1 MKKILLTI
9 ALALTACMWTMAET
23 VDEFITTMKSDTT
36 VECVELTPDVLKMV
50 VQQRMAKETVPNN
63 KASKILQG
71 ARTIQVLDGKL
82 PEASD
87 AINGFKERLAALT
100 VDGLDEMVSTNE
112 KGEFTRV
119 WMQVEGDKCTMILV
133 VTADEDDHDWQVV
146 KLCCDITMDE
156 NFNLN
161 DLIHLN

>member
-9 ALALTACMWTMAET
+9 ALALTACMWTTAET

-36 VECVELTPDVLKMV
+36 VECIELTPDVLKMV

-119 WMQVEGDKCTMILV
+119 WMQVEGGQCIMILV
-133 VTADEDDHDWQVV
+133 VTADEADHDWQVV

>member
-1 MKKILLTI
+1 MKKFLLTI

-23 VDEFITTMKSDTT
+23 VDEFIATMKNDTT
-36 VECVELTPDVLKMV
+36 VECVELTPDMLKAI
-50 VQQRMAKETVPNN
+50 VQQQMAQAAVPNDT
-63 KASKILQG
+63 AMKILG
-71 ARTIQVLDGKL
+71 IRTIQILDGKL

-87 AINGFKERLAALT
+87 AINAFKERLAALT

-133 VTADEDDHDWQVV
+133 VTADEADHDWQVV
-146 KLCCDITMDE
+146 KVGCDIKMDE

-161 DLIHLN
+161 DLIQLN

>member
-1 MKKILLTI
+1 MKKFLLTI
-9 ALALTACMWTMAET
+9 ALAFTACMWTMAET
-23 VDEFITTMKSDTT
+23 VDEFIATMKSDTT
-36 VECVELTPDVLKMV
+36 VECVELTPDMLKAI
-50 VQQRMAKETVPNN
+50 VQQQMAQAAVPNDT
-63 KASKILQG
+63 AMKILQG
-71 ARTIQVLDGKL
+71 TRTIQILDGKL
-82 PEASD
+82 PEASE
-87 AINGFKERLAALT
+87 AINAFKERLAALT

-146 KLCCDITMDE
+146 KVGCDIKMDE

>member
-36 VECVELTPDVLKMV
+36 VECIELTPDVLKMV

-63 KASKILQG
+63 KTSKILQG

-87 AINGFKERLAALT
+87 AINAFKERLAALT

-133 VTADEDDHDWQVV
+133 VTADEADHDWQVV
-146 KLCCDITMDE
+146 KLCCDISMDE

>member
-1 MKKILLTI
+1 
-9 ALALTACMWTMAET
+9 MAET
-23 VDEFITTMKSDTT
+23 VDEFIATMKNDTT
-36 VECVELTPDVLKMV
+36 VECVELTPDMLKAI
-50 VQQRMAKETVPNN
+50 VQQQMAQAAVPNDT
-63 KASKILQG
+63 AMKILG
-71 ARTIQVLDGKL
+71 IRTIQILDGKL

-87 AINGFKERLAALT
+87 AINAFKERLAALT

-133 VTADEDDHDWQVV
+133 VTADEADHDWQVV
-146 KLCCDITMDE
+146 KVGCDIKMDE

-161 DLIHLN
+161 DLIQLN

>member
-1 MKKILLTI
+1 MKKFLLTI
-9 ALALTACMWTMAET
+9 VLALTACMWTMAET
-23 VDEFITTMKSDTT
+23 VDEFIATMKNDTT
-36 VECVELTPDVLKMV
+36 VECVELTPDMLKAI
-50 VQQRMAKETVPNN
+50 VQQQMAQAAVPNDT
-63 KASKILQG
+63 AMKILG
-71 ARTIQVLDGKL
+71 IRTIQILDGKL

-87 AINGFKERLAALT
+87 AINAFKERLAALT

-133 VTADEDDHDWQVV
+133 VTADEADHDWQVV
-146 KLCCDITMDE
+146 KVGCDIKMDE

-161 DLIHLN
+161 DLIQLN

>member
-9 ALALTACMWTMAET
+9 VLALTACLWTMAET

-36 VECVELTPDVLKMV
+36 VECVELTPDMLRAI
-50 VQQRMAKETVPNN
+50 VQQQMAKGTVPNDT
-63 KASKILQG
+63 ASKILQG
-71 ARTIQVLDGKL
+71 ARNIQLLNGKL
-82 PEASD
+82 PEGPG
-87 AINGFKERLAALT
+87 AIDTFKQRLAALT
-100 VDGLDEMVSTNE
+100 VEGLDEIINTNE

-133 VTADEDDHDWQVV
+133 VTADEDDHDWHVV

-156 NFNLN
+156 NFNLS

>member
-9 ALALTACMWTMAET
+9 ALALTACMWTTAET

-36 VECVELTPDVLKMV
+36 VECIELTPDMLRAI

-133 VTADEDDHDWQVV
+133 VTADEADHDWQVV

>member
-9 ALALTACMWTMAET
+9 ALALTACMWTTAET

-36 VECVELTPDVLKMV
+36 VECIELTPDVLKMV

-119 WMQVEGDKCTMILV
+119 WMQVEGDKCIMILV
-133 VTADEDDHDWQVV
+133 VTADEADHDWQVV